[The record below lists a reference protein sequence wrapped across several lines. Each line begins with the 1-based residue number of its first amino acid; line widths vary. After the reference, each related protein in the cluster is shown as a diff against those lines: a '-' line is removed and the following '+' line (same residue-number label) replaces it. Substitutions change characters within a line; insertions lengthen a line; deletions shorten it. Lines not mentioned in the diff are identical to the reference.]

1 VRSNEKCVGVF
12 NHVSYLD
19 PFVLVA
25 AHARVTSIA
34 KAGIDD
40 MPLIGDLGK
49 AVGILFVARRGT
61 GEASG
66 SSRRGGTV
74 ARLEDRRAFCTLVPI
89 RPRRRGERR
98 FLRTFSPGVS
108 LRPPLAFNPRP
119 RRLSTLTDAFQ
130 LHPELVYT
138 TFSRAPSRV
147 PFAHD
152 RPGGRHH
159 ERRLGREVSDRR
171 VRARVRGAAGV
182 DSVPAESGRVQA
194 RRIHRSPYD
203 PVGAVNAVP

>member
-1 VRSNEKCVGVF
+1 MRSNEKCVGVF

-66 SSRRGGTV
+66 SAVPPSIGT
-74 ARLEDRRAFCTLVPI
+74 R
-89 RPRRRGERR
+89 
-98 FLRTFSPGVS
+98 
-108 LRPPLAFNPRP
+108 
-119 RRLSTLTDAFQ
+119 
-130 LHPELVYT
+130 
-138 TFSRAPSRV
+138 
-147 PFAHD
+147 
-152 RPGGRHH
+152 
-159 ERRLGREVSDRR
+159 
-171 VRARVRGAAGV
+171 
-182 DSVPAESGRVQA
+182 
-194 RRIHRSPYD
+194 HRSLP
-203 PVGAVNAVP
+203 